1 MIRQEYKFLINRT
14 HFEKIKS
21 KLILIKKYN
30 KRIVNSYYYDTVN
43 LDDFIDSEEG
53 TVPRKKIRFRWY
65 GNKKVKQ
72 GNFEIKETFDLKR
85 KKTKLK
91 INNFDTDISNI
102 LDKYKKNYQPILKIS
117 YDREYYYSNLLRLDI
132 TYDAN
137 ISYERI
143 NKNYMKMSKFKETSN
158 ILEIK
163 TAVSYDPNFFLSILG
178 NKIVKNSKY
187 CVAINKL
194 SIY

>member
-1 MIRQEYKFLINRT
+1 MNRQEYKFLINRT

-91 INNFDTDISNI
+91 IDNFGTDISNI

-163 TAVSYDPNFFLSILG
+163 TAVSYDPNFFLSTLG

>member
-1 MIRQEYKFLINRT
+1 MNRQEYKFLINRT

-65 GNKKVKQ
+65 GNKKVKH

-163 TAVSYDPNFFLSILG
+163 TAVSYDPNFFLSTLG

>member
-1 MIRQEYKFLINRT
+1 MNRQEYKFLINRT

-132 TYDAN
+132 TYDTN

>member
-1 MIRQEYKFLINRT
+1 MNRQEYKFLINRT
-14 HFEKIKS
+14 YFEKIKS

-132 TYDAN
+132 TYDTN

>member
-1 MIRQEYKFLINRT
+1 MNRQEYKFLINRT

-43 LDDFIDSEEG
+43 LDDFIDSDEG
-53 TVPRKKIRFRWY
+53 TIPRKKIRFRWY

-91 INNFDTDISNI
+91 IDNFGTDISNI

-163 TAVSYDPNFFLSILG
+163 TAVSYDPNFFLSTLG

>member
-1 MIRQEYKFLINRT
+1 MNRQEYKFLINRT

-91 INNFDTDISNI
+91 IDNFGTDISNI

>member
-1 MIRQEYKFLINRT
+1 MNRQEYKFLINRT

-72 GNFEIKETFDLKR
+72 GNFEMKETFDLKR

>member
-1 MIRQEYKFLINRT
+1 MNRQEYKFLINRT

>member
-1 MIRQEYKFLINRT
+1 MNRQEYKFLINRT

-91 INNFDTDISNI
+91 IDNFGTDISNI
-102 LDKYKKNYQPILKIS
+102 LNKYKKN
-117 YDREYYYSNLLRLDI
+117 
-132 TYDAN
+132 
-137 ISYERI
+137 
-143 NKNYMKMSKFKETSN
+143 
-158 ILEIK
+158 
-163 TAVSYDPNFFLSILG
+163 
-178 NKIVKNSKY
+178 
-187 CVAINKL
+187 
-194 SIY
+194 

>member
-1 MIRQEYKFLINRT
+1 MNRQEYKFLINRT

-43 LDDFIDSEEG
+43 LDDFIDSDEG
-53 TVPRKKIRFRWY
+53 TIPRKKIRFRWY

-91 INNFDTDISNI
+91 IDNFGTDISNI